1 MITRLQKQQLVESL
15 SKKLSEAKSAVFSD
29 FSGIK
34 VEDINNLRK
43 KLREAGIEYQVAKK
57 NLLKLSFEK
66 AGFKDFPFS
75 NYKGQVSLAVSRGD
89 EIAPA
94 KILKN
99 FSKTHETFKML
110 GGILEAKF
118 INSEEVNN
126 LARLPSK
133 EEMLA
138 RLAFSV
144 SYPLSGLVGVLQGN
158 IRNLV
163 FVLQNLKANKT

>member
-1 MITRLQKQQLVESL
+1 MLTKSQKKELVENL

-29 FSGIK
+29 FSGVK

-43 KLREAGIEYQVAKK
+43 KLRESGIEYQVAKK

-66 AGFKDFPFS
+66 AGLKDSPLS
-75 NYKGQVSLAVSRGD
+75 DYKGQISLALSGGD

-94 KILKN
+94 KILKD

-110 GGILEAKF
+110 GGILEARF
-118 INSEEVNN
+118 INGEEVNN

-144 SYPLSGLVGVLQGN
+144 SYPIFGFVVVLQAN

-163 FVLQNLKANKT
+163 FVLQNISNRSH